1 MKVFMINLCSHVK
14 CPFHNGESG
23 CQKYENASKS
33 CHLIKYVENFGYPA
47 EGYGYEIASSENK
60 TGRLAFDRYI
70 YVNDLD
76 PFTNC
81 SDYYALRLIE
91 KENIKILDSEFSNI
105 VKHET
110 IPKVGRGKTATV
122 G

>member
-1 MKVFMINLCSHVK
+1 MDFLMINLCAHIK
-14 CPFHNGESG
+14 CPFHSGESG
-23 CQKYENASKS
+23 CQKYENASQS
-33 CHLIKYVENFGYPA
+33 CHMVGYVENFGYPA

-76 PFTNC
+76 PFSNC

-91 KENIKILDSEFSNI
+91 KENLKILNPESNNI
-105 VKHET
+105 FKHET
-110 IPKVGRGKTATV
+110 LSKVGRGEATTV